1 MGFVHLHV
9 HSEFSALD
17 GMVRLGAAFK
27 KAGADGQN
35 ALAITDHGTL
45 GGIWKARKFA
55 KDSGV
60 KLIPGIEVYVAIGSR
75 HERNSIVIPIES
87 PLADDAACSHAD
99 SAGDHDHSGLEEA
112 EERSAEKAARTAAA
126 GARSVL
132 NDPETSAAEK
142 TEAKR
147 VLDEAEAMLKST
159 VEYDPD
165 AGDESDGV
173 RKKHYWHMTLLARNE
188 EGWKNLIAMQNEAFE
203 NGVYYKPRI
212 DFDLLKKHSEGI
224 IVLTGCLGGI
234 VAEPI
239 GRRRDAKLR
248 FFDVNAAIE
257 RRQAALDA
265 EGVSYLTEDQ
275 MFDLRAKTEEAA
287 FAAAELAMVDKF
299 LASRYTELAASG
311 GHAVEGDDDFVPALT
326 DQQLETLRG
335 RIDLQVEKLA
345 EKDKHAH
352 TFDDWRALVERNDR
366 LQAVAAPAQEQL
378 NKNDQALLTLY
389 VQRAEAK
396 DRNRTA
402 HENLHA
408 NLNAVIDAVGKENV
422 YVEVMEH
429 GIESEQAILPDIVD
443 IATEYGLN
451 LVATNDSHYLEEKD
465 HDSHEAWLAMQSKS
479 TLADEKRYRFTGHGF
494 FLRTEEQML
503 ALREDAWWHDAV
515 QNTQVVADR
524 IEDDII
530 PDPSPRMP
538 RFIMPTEETG
548 TSREYFVK
556 LINEGTAERF
566 GSNWKT
572 ERPDVKERLN
582 MEFGIIDSMGF
593 GDYFLIVHDVIS
605 WARSTEPVRPGGPR
619 KRSIL
624 VGPGRG
630 SAAGSLISYVL
641 RIVNVDPLRYG
652 LLFERFLEPGRPDW
666 PDIDMDFEKS
676 RLDDVLAYMMHKWGV
691 RSVARIGSF
700 AVSKSRASIKSS
712 ARVQGIK
719 GGAGDKL
726 SKLVPVAFGQ
736 PWDIEKLYD
745 ESKAEGND
753 FRRLVA
759 KLGDD
764 GEKVMALAREFEGL
778 VTGVGIH
785 ACGVVVADIALDELV
800 PLRVDN
806 SKVRGEQLSAV
817 TAWDSKDIEAAG
829 LLKLDF
835 LSLRTLDIISLAC
848 ANIRDTQGIELD
860 PDDLPDPN
868 DLTNPRVAAAY
879 RLLTEG
885 QTAGIFQSEGSG
897 ITKLYQNIQPSS
909 LEDLSAVVALFRP
922 GPLAA
927 GMDVRYADRKHGR
940 EAVTYDYITTDK
952 DEQAVI
958 SSILDVSYGS
968 TVYQE
973 QIMQLSRVVAGFD
986 AKLANKMRKAMGKK
1000 LKDVMAEVEVLFID
1014 GSTKDT
1020 TVLGEPK
1027 HAFKEI
1033 TARKLWDLLKGNADY
1048 LFNKSHSVAYAYIAY
1063 VTAFLK
1069 ASWPAEFGAAVLA
1082 TTEKKESRVAAIRS
1096 LQAEGIEILPPSVN
1110 KSRPETSP
1118 DGARAVRL
1126 GLSEIK
1132 GVGDIGRTIYENRVY
1147 ERADGTT
1154 VNDRFSS
1161 LNDLISR
1168 LSPMGLKVNNIEALI
1183 QAGACDCFHGD
1194 DHDHSKS
1201 GDNKRMGMYM
1211 VARALRESNKA
1222 VIPDI
1227 EWGPVEKAARQRAVL
1242 HTSLGEHPLR
1252 TVQAYIR
1259 DWRTPDAEMY
1269 GKKFFGQKPAPIAQV
1284 LRDAKDGDNTLV
1296 LGLVSAWSERA
1307 YGGGRMA
1314 NVTLEGSAVSID
1326 AVIWDSALTE
1336 VKAGNDGEAPRLGTI
1351 VTFSGRIVT
1360 NIIEVEDEEGNIS
1373 DISKKE
1379 MYVTKVFP
1387 VDVPDEAIGTI
1398 PSSTF
1403 VLPEGATPVVVAA
1416 PEPEPVP
1423 DTLPGMDVDDYY
1435 GLFDAPPPPEDEPYE
1450 ATPVVDYEGDPV
1462 LVLAPGM
1469 FSELKYVLPVTW
1481 LDVLPQFEEYK
1492 HQRMQDETFYPVTTM
1507 NGRVG
1512 IQVSKQMWKEGTRGL
1527 PYATEPDDIFG

>member
-60 KLIPGIEVYVAIGSR
+60 KLIPGIEVYVAVGSR
-75 HERNSIVIPIES
+75 FEKNSIVIPIDG
-87 PLADDAACSHAD
+87 PLADDEACSHAD

-112 EERSAEKAARTAAA
+112 EERSAEKAARTVVA
-126 GARSVL
+126 GARAVID
-132 NDPETSAAEK
+132 DPEASAAEK
-142 TEAKR
+142 TEAER
-147 VLDEAEAMLKST
+147 ALNEAEAMLKS
-159 VEYDPD
+159 VVAYDPD

-188 EGWKNLIAMQNEAFE
+188 QGWKNLIAMQNEAFE
-203 NGVYYKPRI
+203 NGLYYKPRI
-212 DFDLLKKHSEGI
+212 DFDLLKKHSEGV

-248 FFDVNAAIE
+248 YIDTNAAIE
-257 RRQAALDA
+257 RRVSILQA
-265 EGVSYLTEDQ
+265 EGVEYLTEDE
-275 MFDLRAKTEEAA
+275 MFELRAKTEAAA

-299 LASRYTELAASG
+299 LVSRYTELENS
-311 GHAVEGDDDFVPALT
+311 DALT
-326 DQQLETLRG
+326 AEETALIQG
-335 RIDLQVEKLA
+335 RIDLQVEKLN
-345 EKDKHAH
+345 EKEKAVH
-352 TFDDWRALVERNDR
+352 TRDEWRALVLQDAQ
-366 LQAVAAPAQEQL
+366 LQAEAAPAREKL
-378 NKNDQALLTLY
+378 DKNDQALLTLY
-389 VQRAEAK
+389 TQRAEAK
-396 DRNRTA
+396 ERNRAA
-402 HENLHA
+402 HENLHE
-408 NLNAVIDAVGKENV
+408 NLKTVIDAVGKENV

-429 GIESEQAILPDIVD
+429 GIESEQAILPDIVS
-443 IATEYGLN
+443 IANEYGLS

-503 ALREDAWWHDAV
+503 ALREDAWWHEAV

-524 IEDDII
+524 IEDNII

-538 RFIMPTEETG
+538 RFIMPPAEDC
-548 TSREYFVK
+548 TSREYFIK
-556 LINEGTAERF
+556 LINAGAAERF
-566 GSNWKT
+566 GDDWKT
-572 ERPDVKERLN
+572 ARPDVKERLN

-605 WARSTEPVRPGGPR
+605 WARSTNPVHPSGPE
-619 KRSIL
+619 KKPIL

-736 PWDIEKLYD
+736 PWPIEKLYD
-745 ESKAEGND
+745 ETKAEAND
-753 FRRLVA
+753 FRRMLA

-764 GEKVMALAREFEGL
+764 GQKVMDLANEFEGL

-785 ACGVVVADIALDELV
+785 ACGVVVADIALDDLI

-817 TAWDSKDIEAAG
+817 TSWDSKDIEAAG

-848 ANIRDTQGIELD
+848 DNIRDTQGISLD
-860 PDDLPDPN
+860 PDALPDPN

-885 QTAGIFQSEGSG
+885 QTAGVFQSEGSG

-922 GPLAA
+922 GPLSA

-958 SSILDVSYGS
+958 RDILDVTYGS

-1000 LKDVMAEVEVLFID
+1000 LHEVMAEVEVLFVE
-1014 GSTKDT
+1014 GSMKDT

-1110 KSRPETSP
+1110 KSRPETAP

-1147 ERADGTT
+1147 ARADGEGL

-1168 LSPMGLKVNNIEALI
+1168 LSPLGLKVNNIEALI
-1183 QAGACDCFHGD
+1183 QAGACDCFHADG
-1194 DHDHSKS
+1194 HDHST
-1201 GDNKRMGMYM
+1201 GADNKRMGMYM
-1211 VARALRESNKA
+1211 VARALRETNKA
-1222 VIPDI
+1222 TIPDI
-1227 EWGPVEKAARQRAVL
+1227 EWGPVEKAARQRGVL

-1269 GKKFFGQKPAPIAQV
+1269 GKRFFGQKPTPIATV

-1307 YGGGRMA
+1307 YAGGRMA

-1387 VDVPDEAIGTI
+1387 VDVPDEAVGVI
-1398 PSSTF
+1398 PTTAF
-1403 VLPEGATPVVVAA
+1403 ELPTGATPVVPVAA
-1416 PEPEPVP
+1416 PEPEPLFDMP
-1423 DTLPGMDVDDYY
+1423 PDDYY
-1435 GLFDAPPPPEDEPYE
+1435 GLFDAPPAPEDEVIPE
-1450 ATPVVDYEGDPV
+1450 PEVVEYSGDPIIV
-1462 LVLAPGM
+1462 VAPGM
-1469 FSELKYVLPVTW
+1469 FSELKHVLPASW
-1481 LDVLPQFEEYK
+1481 LDVLPQFEGMK
-1492 HQRMQDETFYPVTTM
+1492 HKPMKDETFYPVTTL
-1507 NGRVG
+1507 NGRTG
-1512 IQVSKQMWKEGTRGL
+1512 IQVSKTMWKAGTRGL
-1527 PYATEPDDIFG
+1527 PYTTEPDDIFG

>member
-1 MGFVHLHV
+1 MGFAHLHV

-17 GMVRLGAAFK
+17 GMVRLGSAFA
-27 KAGADGQN
+27 KAKADGQT

-55 KDSGV
+55 KNNGV

-75 HERNSIVIPIES
+75 FERNSIIVPIDS

-112 EERSAEKAARTAAA
+112 EERSAERSARTAAS
-126 GARSVL
+126 GAHAIL
-132 NDPETSAAEK
+132 DDPEASAAEK
-142 TEAKR
+142 DEAKR
-147 VLDEAEAMLKST
+147 VLADAEALLKNT
-159 VEYDPD
+159 VAYDPD
-165 AGDESDGV
+165 AGDEKDGV
-173 RKKHYWHMTLLARNE
+173 RKKHYWHMTLLAENE
-188 EGWKNLIAMQNEAFE
+188 QGWKNLIAMQNEAFD
-203 NGVYYKPRI
+203 NGMFYKPRI
-212 DFDLLKKHSEGI
+212 DFDLLKKHSEGV

-239 GRRRDAKLR
+239 GRGRDARLR
-248 FFDVNAAIE
+248 LNEVTAAVAE
-257 RRQAALDA
+257 RSSVLDA
-265 EGVSYLTEDQ
+265 LGEEYLTEAQ
-275 MFDLRAKTEEAA
+275 MFDLKAIVDSAEEARIR
-287 FAAAELAMVDKF
+287 LDVVDKF
-299 LASRYTELAASG
+299 LTSRYEELDA
-311 GHAVEGDDDFVPALT
+311 DDLT
-326 DQQLETLRG
+326 DTDAEVIHG
-335 RIDLQVEKLA
+335 RIALQVEKLEEKGKTVHTRDEYVTLRDEYKALATDA
-345 EKDKHAH
+345 EA
-352 TFDDWRALVERNDR
+352 AQAR
-366 LQAVAAPAQEQL
+366 LS
-378 NKNDQALLTLY
+378 KNDTRLLELYTL
-389 VQRAEAK
+389 RAEAEIRLGQAK
-396 DRNRTA
+396 DDL
-402 HENLHA
+402 EGNLA
-408 NLNAVIDAVGKENV
+408 SVIEAVGKDSV
-422 YVEVMEH
+422 YVEIMEH
-429 GIESEQAILPDIVD
+429 GIESEQAIIPAIVKT
-443 IATEYGLN
+443 AERYGLP
-451 LVATNDSHYLEEKD
+451 LVATNDSHYLEEGD
-465 HDSHEAWLAMQSKS
+465 HASHEAWLAMQSKS

-494 FLRTEEQML
+494 FLRTEEQMR
-503 ALREDAWWHDAV
+503 ALRPEPWWQDAV
-515 QNTQVVADR
+515 SNTQVVADR
-524 IEDDII
+524 VAEDII

-538 RFIMPTEETG
+538 QFRMPEGEEK
-548 TSREYFVK
+548 TSRQHLIS
-556 LINEGTAERF
+556 LINEGAAERF
-566 GSNWKT
+566 GDDWRAA
-572 ERPDVKERLN
+572 RPDVKERLN
-582 MEFGIIDSMGF
+582 YEFSVIDSMGF

-605 WARSTEPVRPGGPR
+605 WARSTDPIHPDGGKKKP
-619 KRSIL
+619 IL

-712 ARVQGIK
+712 ARVQGIR

-736 PWDIEKLYD
+736 PWPIEKLYD
-745 ESKAEGND
+745 ESKAEAND
-753 FRRLVA
+753 FRRMLG

-764 GEKVMALAREFEGL
+764 GQKVMDLAEQFEGL

-785 ACGVVVADIALDELV
+785 ACGVVVADIALDDLI

-848 ANIRDTQGIELD
+848 ENIRMTQNINLD
-860 PDDLPDPN
+860 PDALPDPN

-885 QTAGIFQSEGSG
+885 QTAGVFQSEGAG

-922 GPLAA
+922 GPLSA

-958 SSILDVSYGS
+958 REILDVTYGS

-973 QIMQLSRVVAGFD
+973 QIMQLSRAVAGFD

-1000 LKDVMAEVEVLFID
+1000 LHDVMAEVEVLFVE
-1014 GSTKDT
+1014 GSMKDT

-1027 HAFKEI
+1027 LAFKEA

-1096 LQAEGIEILPPSVN
+1096 LQSEGIEILPPSVN

-1147 ERADGTT
+1147 PQSDGEGM
-1154 VNDRFSS
+1154 VNDTYRS
-1161 LNDLISR
+1161 LPNLIAR

-1183 QAGACDCFHGD
+1183 QAGACDCFHD
-1194 DHDHSKS
+1194 DGHDHTAQP
-1201 GDNKRMGMYM
+1201 DNKRMGMYM
-1211 VARALRESNKA
+1211 TARALRESTKA

-1252 TVQAYIR
+1252 TVQKHVAE
-1259 DWRTPDAEMY
+1259 WRTPDGFIEVR
-1269 GKKFFGQKPAPIAQV
+1269 GNVHKVTGGQKPDPVARV
-1284 LRDAKDGDNTLV
+1284 LANSKDGDNVLV
-1296 LGLVSAWSERA
+1296 LGLVSSWGERTYA
-1307 YGGGRMA
+1307 GGRMA
-1314 NVTLEGSAVSID
+1314 NVTLEGSSVSID
-1326 AVIWDSALTE
+1326 AVIWDSALTQ
-1336 VKAGNDGEAPRLGTI
+1336 VKAENEGEAPRLGTI
-1351 VTFSGRIVT
+1351 AAFSGRIVT
-1360 NIIEVEDEEGNIS
+1360 NIIEVEDEEGNVS

-1379 MYVTKVFP
+1379 MYVTQAFP
-1387 VDVPDEAIGTI
+1387 VNVPDEAVGEI
-1398 PSSTF
+1398 PASTF
-1403 VLPEGATPVVVAA
+1403 VLPESAVPVEKPVEAA
-1416 PEPEPVP
+1416 PEPEALF
-1423 DTLPGMDVDDYY
+1423 DMSGDDY
-1435 GLFDAPPPPEDEPYE
+1435 GLFDAAPVPEDEEVAP
-1450 ATPVVDYEGDPV
+1450 APVIEYEGDPI

-1469 FSELKYVLPVTW
+1469 FSELKYMLPPTW
-1481 LDVLPQFEEYK
+1481 MDVLSQFEAYK
-1492 HQRMQDETFYPVTTM
+1492 HQRMEDETFYPVTTL

-1512 IQVSKQMWKEGTRGL
+1512 IQVSKKMWKDGTRGL
-1527 PYATEPDDIFG
+1527 PYAPDKSDIW